1 MMMNAMIVLFP
12 AGGKSDC
19 DDVGDTFSCMYIDNN
34 GDHDTSTSGRNDQ
47 SKQPA
52 RDDTQRAQL
61 GSAGII
67 FQRYM

>member
-1 MMMNAMIVLFP
+1 MTITMAILSP
-12 AGGKSDC
+12 AWQN
-19 DDVGDTFSCMYIDNN
+19 DDDGDY
-34 GDHDTSTSGRNDQ
+34 DTSTSGRTDQ

>member
-1 MMMNAMIVLFP
+1 MMMVVMTITMVTLSP
-12 AGGKSDC
+12 AWTN
-19 DDVGDTFSCMYIDNN
+19 DDDD
-34 GDHDTSTSGRNDQ
+34 DHDTSTSGRNDQ

>member
-1 MMMNAMIVLFP
+1 MIVIMMMVVMTITMVTLSP
-12 AGGKSDC
+12 AWTN
-19 DDVGDTFSCMYIDNN
+19 DDDGDY
-34 GDHDTSTSGRNDQ
+34 DTSTSGRNDQ

-67 FQRYM
+67 FQRYK

>member
-1 MMMNAMIVLFP
+1 MIEIMMMVVMTITMVILSSAWTN
-12 AGGKSDC
+12 
-19 DDVGDTFSCMYIDNN
+19 DDDD
-34 GDHDTSTSGRNDQ
+34 DHDTSTSGRTDQ

-52 RDDTQRAQL
+52 RDDTQWAQL

>member
-1 MMMNAMIVLFP
+1 MIVIMIEMVVITITMVILSS
-12 AGGKSDC
+12 AWKNDDDGGD
-19 DDVGDTFSCMYIDNN
+19 Y
-34 GDHDTSTSGRNDQ
+34 DTSTSGRTDQ

>member
-1 MMMNAMIVLFP
+1 MIVIMMMVVMMITIVILSP
-12 AGGKSDC
+12 AWTN
-19 DDVGDTFSCMYIDNN
+19 DDDGDY
-34 GDHDTSTSGRNDQ
+34 DTSTSGRNDQ

>member
-1 MMMNAMIVLFP
+1 MIVIMMMMEMMITMVILSP
-12 AGGKSDC
+12 AWKN
-19 DDVGDTFSCMYIDNN
+19 DDDDGDY
-34 GDHDTSTSGRNDQ
+34 DTSTSGRNDQ

>member
-1 MMMNAMIVLFP
+1 MIVIMMMVVMTITMVILSSAWTN
-12 AGGKSDC
+12 
-19 DDVGDTFSCMYIDNN
+19 DDDD
-34 GDHDTSTSGRNDQ
+34 DHDTSTSGRTDQ

-52 RDDTQRAQL
+52 RDDTQRTQL

>member
-1 MMMNAMIVLFP
+1 MIVIMMMMVMMITMVILSS
-12 AGGKSDC
+12 AWRNDD
-19 DDVGDTFSCMYIDNN
+19 DDVDYN
-34 GDHDTSTSGRNDQ
+34 TSTSGRTDQ

-67 FQRYM
+67 FQRYK

>member
-1 MMMNAMIVLFP
+1 MIVIMMMVVMTITIMILSP
-12 AGGKSDC
+12 AWAN
-19 DDVGDTFSCMYIDNN
+19 DDDDY
-34 GDHDTSTSGRNDQ
+34 HDTSTSGRNDQ

>member
-1 MMMNAMIVLFP
+1 MIVIMMVVVMTITMVILSS
-12 AGGKSDC
+12 AWKN
-19 DDVGDTFSCMYIDNN
+19 DDDDDY
-34 GDHDTSTSGRNDQ
+34 HDTSTSGRTDQ